1 MGALVV
7 AVVILFVVALF
18 SIQNGRAV
26 DVSFLFW
33 SFQASLAVVIFL
45 SVVAGVVVGASLTA
59 FFTVKSRRK
68 RSA

>member
-33 SFQASLAVVIFL
+33 SFHASLAVVIFL
-45 SVVAGVVVGASLTA
+45 SVLAGAVAGASIAA
-59 FFTVKSRRK
+59 FFTVKSKRK
-68 RSA
+68 KTF